1 VSVMPVSARHGMRR
15 LRPTTHAAIVASITI
30 VAFSLIAVVVLYATV
45 IGRLPI
51 PFAAGAGPWWPPFV
65 ACACVACCVIV
76 MRAYS
81 LEHRRLVHFRQLY
94 ESLRTVHR
102 APTREEGVTALLHT
116 SCSLYGADAAW
127 IALFGRREADAP
139 LVAWELQ
146 EASSPLHV
154 RPLTEAQAAAL
165 RSLRRLGR
173 VAVLRDATRDAALGG
188 LARELGVERMMAAM
202 LHGEK
207 GELGLIVVGHRSGDR
222 RGFVAEDARLFETF
236 ASHAAILLE
245 NDRLEQ
251 SVSDLEDLREQL
263 HRQAYH
269 DALTG
274 LPNRAYFTERVASAV
289 AGKAGRPA
297 AVLFLDLDDFK
308 TINDSL
314 GHHAGDEV
322 LVAAAARV
330 RAAVRSG
337 DVPARLGGDEF
348 AVLANGASRAEIA
361 EIADRLVTALD
372 APFVVEGRTV
382 SVHASV
388 GVAFSE
394 GIANADELLRNAD
407 VAMYSAKQGGKRRH
421 VSYEPRMHARVRH
434 RQELVSAL
442 ELAVKRREIEVH
454 YQPIVELGTGRMVAV
469 EALARWERPAKGLIA
484 PASFVPLADEIGLMA
499 DIGRDVLRDACR
511 QVRSWQRTF
520 PDCESLSVN
529 VNLSPTELRG
539 RALPEEVAEILHETG
554 LAPEHLVLEITES
567 GVMHNQ
573 ADALSAM
580 RELRELGV
588 SLALDDFGTGHSS
601 LAHLRDFPIDTLK
614 IAREFVSGLPD
625 GHVDVAFVE
634 TIVRLA
640 SSLGLHV
647 VAEGVESA
655 EQTAI
660 VADLGCTLGQGYHFG
675 APVGPIGVASYLAA
689 ELLPARSVA
698 LRVA

>member
-1 VSVMPVSARHGMRR
+1 MPAPARERLHR
-15 LRPTTHAAIVASITI
+15 LRPTTHAAVMASITI
-30 VAFSLIAVVVLYATV
+30 VVFSLVTVVVLYATV
-45 IGRLPI
+45 IGGLPVR
-51 PFAAGAGPWWPPFV
+51 FAAGTGPWWPPLV
-65 ACACVACCVIV
+65 ACTCVACCVIV
-76 MRAYS
+76 MRSYS
-81 LEHRRLVHFRQLY
+81 LEHRRLAHFRELY

-102 APTREEGVTALLHT
+102 APSREDGVAALLRT
-116 SCSLYGADAAW
+116 ACGLYGAEVAW
-127 IALFGRREADAP
+127 LAIFGRRETDPP
-139 LVAWELQ
+139 LVAWVQPETDSGL
-146 EASSPLHV
+146 
-154 RPLTEAQAAAL
+154 RPRRLTEAQTAGL
-165 RSLRRLGR
+165 RSVRRAGR
-173 VAVLRDATRDAALGG
+173 VVVMRDSMGDPSLDG
-188 LARELGVERMMAAM
+188 LARELGLERMMATI
-202 LHGEK
+202 LHGEN
-207 GELGLIVVGHRSGDR
+207 GEIGMIAVGHRHAER
-222 RGFVAEDARLFETF
+222 RFVVEDTRLFETF

-269 DALTG
+269 DTLTG
-274 LPNRAYFTERVASAV
+274 LPNRAYFAERVASAI
-289 AGKAGRPA
+289 ATQASRPA

-314 GHHAGDEV
+314 GHHAGDEL

-330 RAAVRSG
+330 RAAVRGG

-348 AVLANGASRAEIA
+348 AVLANGATSSEIG

-372 APFVVEGRTV
+372 QPFVVEGRTV

-388 GVAFSE
+388 GVAYGDGVGS
-394 GIANADELLRNAD
+394 ADELLRNAD
-407 VAMYSAKQGGKRRH
+407 VAMYSAKQSGKRRH
-421 VSYEPRMHARVRH
+421 VTYEPRMHATVRH

-442 ELAVKRREIEVH
+442 ELAVKRGEIEVH
-454 YQPIVELGTGRMVAV
+454 YQPIVELTTGRMVAV

-484 PASFVPLADEIGLMA
+484 PSSFVPLADEIGLMV

-511 QVRSWQRTF
+511 QVRSWQSTF
-520 PDCESLSVN
+520 PGCEALSVN

-539 RALPEEVAEILHETG
+539 RALADEVGEILAETD
-554 LAPEHLVLEITES
+554 LAPERLVLEITES

-573 ADALSAM
+573 AEALATM

-625 GHVDVAFVE
+625 GHVDSAFVE

-640 SSLGLHV
+640 SSLGLQV
-647 VAEGVESA
+647 VAEGLESA
-655 EQTAI
+655 GQTAT
-660 VADLGCTLGQGYHFG
+660 VAELGCELGQGYHFG

-689 ELLPARSVA
+689 EMLPTHGVG